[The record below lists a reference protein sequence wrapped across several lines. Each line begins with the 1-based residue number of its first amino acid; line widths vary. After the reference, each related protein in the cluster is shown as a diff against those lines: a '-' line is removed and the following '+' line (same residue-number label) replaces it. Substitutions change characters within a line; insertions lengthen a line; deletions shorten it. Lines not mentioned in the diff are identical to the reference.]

1 MRRCRLLVLLMITA
15 CGGVSTDTRSAD
27 LQVALRAHQIDC
39 GRGGLMARLE
49 IIGEPECPLN
59 VNPDRTV
66 TGVCP
71 AVATGRLLQ
80 VRLLYFANL
89 EPPVTGSSRLDLAST
104 LETLDLTGQRERDV
118 VLTFD
123 GVDTYPDDDG
133 DGLSNL
139 VEWCAFGEP
148 RG

>member
-1 MRRCRLLVLLMITA
+1 
-15 CGGVSTDTRSAD
+15 
-27 LQVALRAHQIDC
+27 
-39 GRGGLMARLE
+39 MARLE
-49 IIGEPECPLN
+49 IIGEPECPLT

-71 AVATGRLLQ
+71 AVPTGRLLQ
-80 VRLLYFANL
+80 LRLLYFANL
-89 EPPVTGSSRLDLAST
+89 DPPVTGSPRLDLAST
-104 LETLDLTGQRERDV
+104 LESLDLTRQTEPDV

-139 VEWCAFGEP
+139 VEWCAFGNP